1 MIETDKYFIIETNIK
16 QYRYIIFSKGTNVLD
31 DFEEIATHFKN
42 QKSDNTGK
50 ALFDQLALTGVNN
63 NRFIEMQYENGKFAI
78 GSINVRD
85 KIKNKRAI
93 KKINDFYKEHIELID
108 NCNVMST
115 LDKVLLKDEI
125 SK

>member
-1 MIETDKYFIIETNIK
+1 MIETDKYFIMETNIK
-16 QYRYIIFSKGTNVLD
+16 QYRYIIFSKGSNILN
-31 DFEEIATHFKN
+31 DFEEVATHFKN
-42 QKSDNTGK
+42 TKHDNTGK

-63 NRFIEMQYENGKFAI
+63 NRFIEMQYEKGKFAI

-93 KKINDFYKEHIELID
+93 KKINNFYKEHINLID
-108 NCNVMST
+108 NCSAMST
-115 LDKVLLKDEI
+115 LDKVLLKDEL